1 MKIVNL
7 KYNEFEQFVRNHPLR
22 NYYQSVAYGTLMS
35 NFGFKPLY
43 IGLVHESKIVG
54 ASLILHVPIF
64 MGFKYGYAPHGIL
77 LNYNDY
83 QLIPDAVKA

>member
-35 NFGFKPLY
+35 NFGFLRGFLGAPSWSILY
-43 IGLVHESKIVG
+43 LLCERRGNTEIPQKYEITGRWTSGL
-54 ASLILHVPIF
+54 
-64 MGFKYGYAPHGIL
+64 
-77 LNYNDY
+77 
-83 QLIPDAVKA
+83 

>member
-1 MKIVNL
+1 
-7 KYNEFEQFVRNHPLR
+7 
-22 NYYQSVAYGTLMS
+22 MS

-43 IGLVHESKIVG
+43 IGFVHEGKLVG

-83 QLIPDAVKA
+83 QLIPDAVKKLKSYLFRQSFLILKIDPLVVKNNINK